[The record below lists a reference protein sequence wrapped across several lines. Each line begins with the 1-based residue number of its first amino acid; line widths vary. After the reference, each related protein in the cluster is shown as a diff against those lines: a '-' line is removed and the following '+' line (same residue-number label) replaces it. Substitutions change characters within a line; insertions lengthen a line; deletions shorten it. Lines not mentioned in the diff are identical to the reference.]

1 MLVLLVDKSEN
12 WVHFAIFVEY
22 KRERLKPRLY
32 ILLIKMEIESGLQ
45 YLQNIREKEKK
56 PQKKTEEQQKKA
68 EMVVKE
74 VLKAIQKAKAEVPH
88 VDSTVT
94 VR

>member
-1 MLVLLVDKSEN
+1 
-12 WVHFAIFVEY
+12 
-22 KRERLKPRLY
+22 
-32 ILLIKMEIESGLQ
+32 MEIESGLQ